1 MKKKVIIGVILGVL
15 LIAIGIPFI
24 LYNHN
29 LKSVGTNEE
38 KVFIIENGTST
49 IKVINNLKENN
60 LIRDV
65 FSAKVY
71 AYLTKPSIKAGKY
84 SLNTNMSVKEIFD
97 NLDSG
102 NVINENIKITF
113 KEAKRIPNYVSLIAE
128 NYPYTETE
136 IYNTLKDTTYLNE
149 LIDKYWFITD
159 DILDKDIYYPL
170 EGFLYPDTYEFAKD
184 ATIKDIV
191 NKMIDEFSNKIEPF
205 KEQIENDNRT
215 FYNILKMA
223 SLVENEATTYED
235 RKEVAGIF
243 YNRIKY
249 GMTLGSDVT
258 TYYAARKEF
267 TQELS
272 EDELNDCNKYNTR
285 STCLLGLP
293 ISPISSVSI
302 ASIDAVINY
311 NDTDNYFFVADKNK
325 KLYFSKN
332 NGEHQRIIS
341 TLKSEDLWYNY

>member
-191 NKMIDEFSNKIEPF
+191 NKMKVQNICLDLLTAKFYLLSYKQSNLSMIIE
-205 KEQIENDNRT
+205 
-215 FYNILKMA
+215 L
-223 SLVENEATTYED
+223 LV
-235 RKEVAGIF
+235 
-243 YNRIKY
+243 
-249 GMTLGSDVT
+249 
-258 TYYAARKEF
+258 
-267 TQELS
+267 
-272 EDELNDCNKYNTR
+272 
-285 STCLLGLP
+285 
-293 ISPISSVSI
+293 
-302 ASIDAVINY
+302 
-311 NDTDNYFFVADKNK
+311 
-325 KLYFSKN
+325 KLYKCDKIQNISK
-332 NGEHQRIIS
+332 
-341 TLKSEDLWYNY
+341 

>member
-1 MKKKVIIGVILGVL
+1 MKKRVIIGVILFVVL
-15 LIAIGIPFI
+15 IVIFLPF
-24 LYNHN
+24 LFFKHN
-29 LKSVGTNEE
+29 LSSVGNNVE
-38 KVFIIENGTST
+38 KVFVIESGTST
-49 IKVINNLKENN
+49 IKVINDLKDNN

-65 FSAKVY
+65 FAARLYV
-71 AYLTKPSIKAGKY
+71 YLTKPSIKAGKY
-84 SLNTNMSVKEIFD
+84 SLNGNMSCKDIF
-97 NLDSG
+97 NVLDRG
-102 NVINENIKITF
+102 NVINENIRITF
-113 KEAKRIPNYVSLIAE
+113 KEGKRIPNYVNLIAE
-128 NYPYTETE
+128 NFDYSEE
-136 IYNTLKDTTYLNE
+136 DIYNTMNDSTYLNE

-159 DILDKDIYYPL
+159 DILNKDIYYAL
-170 EGFLYPDTYEFAKD
+170 EGFLYPDTYEFDKYAS
-184 ATIKDIV
+184 IKDIL
-191 NKMIDEFSNKIEPF
+191 NKMIDELANKLEPF
-205 KEQIENDNRT
+205 KETIENDNRT

-293 ISPISSVSI
+293 VSPISSVSI
-302 ASIDAVINY
+302 TSIDAVINY

-332 NGEHQRIIS
+332 NSEHQRTIS